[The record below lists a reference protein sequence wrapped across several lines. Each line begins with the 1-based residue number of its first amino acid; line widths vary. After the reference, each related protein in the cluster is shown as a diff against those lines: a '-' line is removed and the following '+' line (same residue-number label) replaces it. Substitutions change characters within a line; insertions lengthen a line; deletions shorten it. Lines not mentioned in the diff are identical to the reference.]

1 VLVFHCAS
9 AIVVLTASG
18 SLMSHSLLRRLRR
31 AVAVVIVL
39 SFLPFRLSCHA
50 WLSMLEMG
58 RF

>member
-18 SLMSHSLLRRLRR
+18 SLMSHSLVRRLRR
-31 AVAVVIVL
+31 AVAVAIVL

-50 WLSMLEMG
+50 
-58 RF
+58 